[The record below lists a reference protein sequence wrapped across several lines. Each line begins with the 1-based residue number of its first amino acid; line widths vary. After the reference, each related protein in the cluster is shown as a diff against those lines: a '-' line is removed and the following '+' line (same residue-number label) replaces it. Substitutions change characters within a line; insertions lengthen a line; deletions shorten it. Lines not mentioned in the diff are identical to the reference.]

1 MKEKKCRKNS
11 RKGELSEKER
21 TEEREREK
29 EIERKSQSKRFE
41 RDLGLVEVLLV
52 CPSN

>member
-21 TEEREREK
+21 REERERKK
-29 EIERKSQSKRFE
+29 EIERKY
-41 RDLGLVEVLLV
+41 LL
-52 CPSN
+52 SSYIYFI